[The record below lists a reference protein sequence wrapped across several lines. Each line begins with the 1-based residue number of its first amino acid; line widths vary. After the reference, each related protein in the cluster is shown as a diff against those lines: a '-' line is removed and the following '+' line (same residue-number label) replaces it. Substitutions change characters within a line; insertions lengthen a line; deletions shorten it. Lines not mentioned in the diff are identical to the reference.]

1 MLCAVMLLDG
11 TAVWLLAATYMLSY
25 EYNEIDLYILD
36 KSMFMDDNLFVYSCH
51 VSELRVF

>member
-25 EYNEIDLYILD
+25 ECNEIDLYILD
-36 KSMFMDDNLFVYSCH
+36 KSMFMDDNLFV
-51 VSELRVF
+51 